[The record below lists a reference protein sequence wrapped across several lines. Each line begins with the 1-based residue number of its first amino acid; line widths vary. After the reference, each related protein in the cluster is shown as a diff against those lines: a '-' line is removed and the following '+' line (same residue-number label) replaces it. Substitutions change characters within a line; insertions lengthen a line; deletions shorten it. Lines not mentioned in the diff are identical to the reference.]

1 MNYNLTPSNII
12 EIIGIIVS
20 LCTSLFAITISV
32 KTLKQNSQMIED
44 STRPYIGI
52 YGGGIYVKSPDY
64 YIVLKNFGQSSATI
78 KSFSY
83 DFDLAKC
90 IDADSDHEPF
100 EKIENST
107 LVPGQS
113 FQAAINLP
121 KTIAQTTEINFHV
134 VYSSNTHQY
143 EDDICLNLVA
153 TVGNCIVHK
162 TTKGQELS
170 IISET
175 LQDINIHSL

>member
-1 MNYNLTPSNII
+1 MNLNLTPSNII

-52 YGGGIYVKSPDY
+52 YGGGIFVKSPDY
-64 YIVLKNFGQSSATI
+64 YIVLKNFGQNSATI

-90 IDADSDHEPF
+90 VDADSDHEPF
-100 EKIENST
+100 EKNRKFHSCT
-107 LVPGQS
+107 RAVFS
-113 FQAAINLP
+113 SCYKSP
-121 KTIAQTTEINFHV
+121 KNHCAN
-134 VYSSNTHQY
+134 NR
-143 EDDICLNLVA
+143 N
-153 TVGNCIVHK
+153 
-162 TTKGQELS
+162 
-170 IISET
+170 
-175 LQDINIHSL
+175 